1 MNSGSARYNFHDRS
15 RYLCNFGEFQID
27 SVLSWTLN
35 ELRSL
40 NRQQMCPR
48 KSHHFSFFDFSLI
61 KLSFAILLNSFS
73 PFCFRLTWSRNL
85 FKKKCF
91 LFFISLDLSLQSSSL
106 LSFEWIKVTSV
117 WGKLQI
123 LNVDHFTARTSFNQ
137 YNSFSQAFVP
147 FLSTY
152 KCEYAKSKCA
162 RNYCKTNFLLIH
174 YLKLAKSDLSFHIL
188 FN

>member
-40 NRQQMCPR
+40 SSSCARSNRIIFLFLTSR
-48 KSHHFSFFDFSLI
+48 SR
-61 KLSFAILLNSFS
+61 LSFAILLHSFS
-73 PFCFRLTWSRNL
+73 RFCFRLTWSL
-85 FKKKCF
+85 QFTKALF
-91 LFFISLDLSLQSSSL
+91 LFFICLDLSLQSSSL
-106 LSFEWIKVTSV
+106 LFFEWIIVTSV